1 MWLYFFF
8 LLSMKILT
16 SARES
21 MTSGSTVALTASTCK
36 VSADECEC
44 RFFKIKAD
52 QEGGLYLF
60 LPVFF
65 LFILRIAA
73 TFLCFLLQVFIIQR
87 KNFQIL
93 KKNCNFASEFY
104 SGLHMTRIATRLW
117 RLWYRLCPV
126 PSRYTRPEALEIARR
141 YHLEYE
147 VIKAMDHGCTPDE
160 ALQEWDIFP
169 REGM

>member
-1 MWLYFFF
+1 MWLYFFP

-21 MTSGSTVALTASTCK
+21 MTSGSTAALTASTCK

-52 QEGGLYLF
+52 QEGGLCF
-60 LPVFF
+60 FPVPF
-65 LFILRIAA
+65 LFRLRIAA
-73 TFLCFLLQVFIIQR
+73 NFLCFLLQVFIIQR

-93 KKNCNFASEFY
+93 KKKCNFASKFY
-104 SGLHMTRIATRLW
+104 SGLHMTRIATILW